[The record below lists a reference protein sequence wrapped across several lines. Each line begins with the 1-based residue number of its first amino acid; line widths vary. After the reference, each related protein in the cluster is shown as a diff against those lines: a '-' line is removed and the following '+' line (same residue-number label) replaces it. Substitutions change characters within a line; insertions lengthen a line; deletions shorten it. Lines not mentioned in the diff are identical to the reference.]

1 MDKSELAQEIQEDK
15 NGKNIHYLPVHT
27 NMTPEDARASTEQFE
42 WRELLFVG
50 HDEEGN
56 LRIRASK
63 MKSRDALWL
72 LECAKQRVMAHITKM
87 ELEDEE

>member
-1 MDKSELAQEIQEDK
+1 M
-15 NGKNIHYLPVHT
+15 
-27 NMTPEDARASTEQFE
+27 
-42 WRELLFVG
+42 G